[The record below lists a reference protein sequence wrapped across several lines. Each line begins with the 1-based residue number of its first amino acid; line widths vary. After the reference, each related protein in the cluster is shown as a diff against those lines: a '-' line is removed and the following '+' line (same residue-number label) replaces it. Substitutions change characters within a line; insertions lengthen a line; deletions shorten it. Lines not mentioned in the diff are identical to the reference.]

1 MTEERRKAKEA
12 AEKAAEAGENP
23 IKAKAPQAPVSFPC
37 TVTNHEKTD
46 LFCVEAGDGLWKC
59 NNPAVKKSANWG
71 WKAVCQ
77 ECDNFLKEKK
87 AAEMAALAKK
97 ETEDKENTQENNS
110 QENKT
115 EESQ

>member
-1 MTEERRKAKEA
+1 MREIIR
-12 AEKAAEAGENP
+12 N
-23 IKAKAPQAPVSFPC
+23 
-37 TVTNHEKTD
+37 
-46 LFCVEAGDGLWKC
+46 
-59 NNPAVKKSANWG
+59 
-71 WKAVCQ
+71 
-77 ECDNFLKEKK
+77 NFLKEKK